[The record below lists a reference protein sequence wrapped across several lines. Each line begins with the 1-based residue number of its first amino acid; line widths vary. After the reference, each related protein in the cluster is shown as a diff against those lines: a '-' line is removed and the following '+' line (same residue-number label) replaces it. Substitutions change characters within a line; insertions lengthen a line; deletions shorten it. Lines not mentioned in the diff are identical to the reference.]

1 MKAPTGLA
9 WSGAVVLC
17 ALFLLVPATPAMA
30 APTWLAPVDLT
41 AAGES
46 VRTAPQVAVDRG
58 GDAVAVWKGY
68 DGADD
73 VIETAS
79 RPAGGSWQA
88 PVDLS
93 AAGHDASEPQVAVDP
108 GGDAVAVWKRYDG
121 TDYVVETASRPAGG
135 SWQASVA
142 ISATGQNAENP
153 QVAVDPGGDAVA
165 VWKGPDG
172 SKFIVETASRPA
184 GGSWQ
189 APVAISAA
197 GQNAVTPQVAIDP
210 GADAVA
216 VWDRYNGANH
226 IIETASRPAGG
237 SWEAP
242 VDLSVAGRNAETPQV
257 AVDPGGDAV
266 AVWYRDNGA
275 NYIVQAASRPA
286 GGSWEAP
293 VDLSA
298 AGRNA
303 FAPQVAFDPGGD
315 AVAVWE
321 NETDHIGETASRP
334 GGGSW
339 QAPADLSAGQEAFA
353 PQVAVDPG
361 GDAVAVWES
370 YDGGYI
376 AQAAAYDA
384 TGPQLRSLSIPAA
397 GTVGQSLAFSV
408 SPLDVWS
415 ALGPVS
421 WNFGDGAGASGAGVS
436 HTYTAPGNYTVTLS
450 AGDSLGN
457 LSSATAQVSIT
468 AAAVIAGP
476 AGAGPP
482 LRPAPKAPPTVEPR
496 ASVGRLVLVKDGKAL
511 LKLSCAASSGCRGVA
526 RLSVVLEASGRNRA
540 DAQRASLEIGKAAFK
555 ITGAKAKTVPV
566 KLSAIGKARVRAAV
580 KTGGLKARLAG
591 TGVRARTVLLKEAR

>member
-30 APTWLAPVDLT
+30 AATWLAPVDLT

-93 AAGHDASEPQVAVDP
+93 AAG
-108 GGDAVAVWKRYDG
+108 
-121 TDYVVETASRPAGG
+121 
-135 SWQASVA
+135 
-142 ISATGQNAENP
+142 
-153 QVAVDPGGDAVA
+153 
-165 VWKGPDG
+165 
-172 SKFIVETASRPA
+172 
-184 GGSWQ
+184 
-189 APVAISAA
+189 
-197 GQNAVTPQVAIDP
+197 
-210 GADAVA
+210 
-216 VWDRYNGANH
+216 
-226 IIETASRPAGG
+226 
-237 SWEAP
+237 
-242 VDLSVAGRNAETPQV
+242 
-257 AVDPGGDAV
+257 
-266 AVWYRDNGA
+266 
-275 NYIVQAASRPA
+275 
-286 GGSWEAP
+286 
-293 VDLSA
+293 
-298 AGRNA
+298 RNA

-321 NETDHIGETASRP
+321 NETDHIGEAARRP
-334 GGGSW
+334 AGGSW
-339 QAPADLSAGQEAFA
+339 QAPVDLSAGQDAFA

-415 ALGPVS
+415 RSVR
-421 WNFGDGAGASGAGVS
+421 
-436 HTYTAPGNYTVTLS
+436 S
-450 AGDSLGN
+450 AGT
-457 LSSATAQVSIT
+457 SATA
-468 AAAVIAGP
+468 
-476 AGAGPP
+476 
-482 LRPAPKAPPTVEPR
+482 PAPAAPASATPTRPPATTR
-496 ASVGRLVLVKDGKAL
+496 
-511 LKLSCAASSGCRGVA
+511 
-526 RLSVVLEASGRNRA
+526 
-540 DAQRASLEIGKAAFK
+540 
-555 ITGAKAKTVPV
+555 
-566 KLSAIGKARVRAAV
+566 
-580 KTGGLKARLAG
+580 
-591 TGVRARTVLLKEAR
+591 